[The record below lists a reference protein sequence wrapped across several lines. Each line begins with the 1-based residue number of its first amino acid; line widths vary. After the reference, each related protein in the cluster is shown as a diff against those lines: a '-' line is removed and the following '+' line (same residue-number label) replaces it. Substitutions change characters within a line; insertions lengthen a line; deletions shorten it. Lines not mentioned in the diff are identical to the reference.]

1 MIVNT
6 LVSVALKFAHAAL
19 GFATIH
25 ALVALWGQD
34 LYGTWV
40 TFTSVALYL
49 TMFDLGIGYGIRNKV
64 AEAWG
69 TNQLAGV
76 QDTVR
81 LGMVLYALAAAAGTA
96 VAAVVT
102 FTVSPFRHHPAA
114 ALVLWSSCALSFFLS
129 LHNIVLQAIG
139 RFQAIAVLSLI
150 TPLTWYVF
158 VLTRQSEQAMT
169 LETAAIAYAAS
180 MLLQA
185 LVIAWISQRS
195 CHFRFFGR
203 LRIDFARVRALV
215 GTGLKFFIL
224 QLSALALTSSGNFLV
239 YAHLGG
245 SSTAQYDAANKV
257 FSMFTFGFSVL
268 IGIAWTEI
276 SKAKS
281 RNDHQRLS
289 RVFLLLHGVALGL
302 TAVAVACALGS
313 EPLTRA
319 LTRVTVSPAQTLPF
333 AVMIGVQTLAY
344 SSAVFLNAY
353 ERLRTQI
360 ISALLSI
367 PLFFAV
373 AIALLKSGYGIEVI
387 PFATAVSLLPALATC
402 FVTARRLI
410 ASERMHGPQ
419 RQGPWSQAG
428 APR

>member
-6 LVSVALKFAHAAL
+6 LVSLALKFAHAAL

-25 ALVALWGQD
+25 ALVALWGQE

-64 AEAWG
+64 AEAWSLG
-69 TNQLAGV
+69 QLASTE
-76 QDTVR
+76 DTVR
-81 LGMVLYALAAAAGTA
+81 LGMALYAVATLAGLGVA
-96 VAAVVT
+96 VAVT
-102 FTVSPFRHHPAA
+102 LTVAPFRHHPLA

-129 LHNIVLQAIG
+129 LHNVLLQAVG
-139 RFQAIAVLSLI
+139 RFKALAVLSLAM
-150 TPLTWYVF
+150 PGLWYLLVRTW
-158 VLTRQSEQAMT
+158 LPQQPAT
-169 LETAAIAYAAS
+169 LEAAAPAYAAA
-180 MLLQA
+180 MLAQA
-185 LVIAWISQRS
+185 LGLAWISRRS
-195 CHFRFFGR
+195 FHFRLFKR
-203 LRIDFARVRALV
+203 VPIDFSQARALLA
-215 GTGLKFFIL
+215 TGLKFFVL

-239 YAHLGG
+239 YSYMGG
-245 SSTAQYDAANKV
+245 TSTAQYDAANKV

-289 RVFLLLHGVALGL
+289 RVFLLLHGIALGL
-302 TAVAVACALGS
+302 TTVAAACAVGS

-319 LTRVTVSPAQTLPF
+319 LTRVMVSPTQALPF

-360 ISALLSI
+360 ITALISI